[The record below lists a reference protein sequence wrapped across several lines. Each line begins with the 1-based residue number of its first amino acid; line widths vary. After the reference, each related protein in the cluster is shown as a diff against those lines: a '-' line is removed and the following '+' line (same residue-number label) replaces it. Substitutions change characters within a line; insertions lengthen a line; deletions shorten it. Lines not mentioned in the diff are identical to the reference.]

1 VNFHLRRNDIQYSK
15 LIMSIQNSL
24 QRQINNEHL
33 REN

>member
-1 VNFHLRRNDIQYSK
+1 MNFHLRRNDIQYSK
-15 LIMSIQNSL
+15 SITSIQKSF

>member
-15 LIMSIQNSL
+15 SIMSIQKSF

-33 REN
+33 RKN